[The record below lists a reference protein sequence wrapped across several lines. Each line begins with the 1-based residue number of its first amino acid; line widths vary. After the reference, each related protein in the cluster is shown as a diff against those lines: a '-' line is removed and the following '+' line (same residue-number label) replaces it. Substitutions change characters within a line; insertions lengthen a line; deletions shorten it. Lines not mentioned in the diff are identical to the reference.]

1 MIDIPKY
8 HFSFDE
14 FIEKNLKDE
23 QMSKTKMIDACYK
36 EIDRIDR
43 IPKNRLQKFEW
54 DSLIQYGSL
63 LNGLPHFLITGVT
76 SNGEIAEKKYLKIQ
90 DALSKTRK

>member
-1 MIDIPKY
+1 MCIPKY

-23 QMSKTKMIDACYK
+23 HMSKTKMIDVCYK

-54 DSLIQYGSL
+54 DSLIYYGSL
-63 LNGLPHFLITGVT
+63 LNGLPHFLRTGVT